1 MGEND
6 NKVTVRINGQEF
18 IISGD
23 KPRDYIMKVA
33 DHVDAVM
40 KEIAEVTGSG
50 SNSQMAIL
58 AAVNIADEYF
68 SLQNDQSELDQ
79 EKEQLKKEIAH
90 YMQLWE
96 EAKKNFLQYKE
107 DSKGSLEQRDKLQEK
122 LNDKAIENDSLL
134 RSLGEKDK
142 RIEELEAKINTL
154 ATRLKAREEG
164 RAISSEQI
172 RELEDKVKEA
182 EGNYFELQMENIR
195 LKSEVERYKK
205 AAE

>member
-6 NKVTVRINGQEF
+6 NRVTVKINDQEYT
-18 IISGD
+18 ISGD

-33 DHVDAVM
+33 DHVDAIM
-40 KEIAEVTGSG
+40 KEIAEVTGG
-50 SNSQMAIL
+50 GTNSSMAIL
-58 AAVNIADEYF
+58 AAINIADEYF
-68 SLQNDQSELDQ
+68 TLQNDQNELDQ
-79 EKEQLKKEIAH
+79 EKEQLKKDIAH
-90 YMQLWE
+90 YTQLWE

-107 DSKGSLEQRDKLQEK
+107 DSQGSLEQRDKLQEK

-134 RSLGEKDK
+134 RSLDEKDK
-142 RIEELEAKINTL
+142 RIEELEGKINTL

-164 RAISSEQI
+164 RALSSEQI

-205 AAE
+205 ASE

>member
-6 NKVTVRINGQEF
+6 NKVTVKIHGQEYT
-18 IISGD
+18 ISGE

-33 DHVDAVM
+33 DHVDEIM
-40 KEIAEVTGSG
+40 KAMSDGALG
-50 SNSQMAIL
+50 NSTASLAIL
-58 AAVNIADEYF
+58 AAINITDEYF
-68 SLQNDQSELDQ
+68 SLQSGQSEMDQ
-79 EKEQLKKEIAH
+79 EKEQLKKDIAH

-107 DSKGSLEQRDKLQEK
+107 DAQSSIDQKDKIQEK

-134 RSLGEKDK
+134 RSLEEKDK
-142 RIEELEAKINTL
+142 RIEELEGKVNNL

-164 RAISSEQI
+164 RAVSSEQI

-195 LKSEVERYKK
+195 LKSEVERHKK
-205 AAE
+205 TAK